1 MSKPKESSSGYF
13 FASRSVSHKKKL
25 WPTIKKLNLTGF
37 VEACTID
44 PNKNKLN
51 IGDKKMSKSVA
62 VFKEL
67 LVVKSGNQSWSK
79 MVLKPNLAS
88 LGKLD
93 SGVPVT
99 GQAISK
105 AFWEAK
111 I

>member
-1 MSKPKESSSGYF
+1 
-13 FASRSVSHKKKL
+13 
-25 WPTIKKLNLTGF
+25 
-37 VEACTID
+37 
-44 PNKNKLN
+44 
-51 IGDKKMSKSVA
+51 MSKSVA
-62 VFKEL
+62 VFREL
-67 LVVKSGNQSWSK
+67 LVVKSGNQSWPK